1 MEKGSLAQRF
11 ASGITWNIVGKILL
25 GVMGFPISILIARSL
40 GSERLGVYATLLTI
54 PAIMRLFSTLGF
66 ETSLNIKLPM
76 LVAKRQESQCI
87 FLVKRLLMGRI
98 FISLLFCLGLYFS
111 LPILEKWLHLNEVKS
126 YFPFVACYFFC
137 TVLVSYVSMV
147 PRALIKI
154 REVSLLEALNQ
165 LGYLVLLCIFS
176 FMFELTIKGVF
187 IAYIISTGIV
197 TLIFIVF
204 FRYFYWGSSSPL
216 GMGEVY
222 EIGMT
227 AAISS
232 FMAFGLGQQIDILFM
247 NFFRVEKGDIGFYY
261 LALSIVTMFAFLS
274 TGMGALCQSSFS
286 EQYTKRGKEGIIVTF
301 PLIVK
306 ACVFLTLPFGIF
318 GIMFAKDIIHSL
330 YGVDYLGAVSLL
342 QFYTVCW
349 CIQILIGASFCT
361 PLFYIL
367 RQKKTLL
374 AFQLLI
380 GGLNII
386 FDVILIPLYGALG
399 AIIATGVSAVFI
411 GLVEVVYL

>member
-1 MEKGSLAQRF
+1 
-11 ASGITWNIVGKILL
+11 
-25 GVMGFPISILIARSL
+25 
-40 GSERLGVYATLLTI
+40 
-54 PAIMRLFSTLGF
+54 
-66 ETSLNIKLPM
+66 
-76 LVAKRQESQCI
+76 
-87 FLVKRLLMGRI
+87 
-98 FISLLFCLGLYFS
+98 
-111 LPILEKWLHLNEVKS
+111 
-126 YFPFVACYFFC
+126 
-137 TVLVSYVSMV
+137 MV

-197 TLIFIVF
+197 TLIFIFF
-204 FRYFYWGSSSPL
+204 FRYYYWGSSSPL

-261 LALSIVTMFAFLS
+261 LVLSIVTMFAFLS

-386 FDVILIPLYGALG
+386 LDVILIPLYGALG
-399 AIIATGVSAVFI
+399 AIIATGVSAVLI
-411 GLVEVVYL
+411 GLVEVVYLWKKIGIGFPWLFEIKIMVMCASGVLSACWIEGVGFFYLLAKGVVFVIVFLLMAKWLKPLEESDQLMIQSINPVFGKVAKYF